1 MGYYSGRKILV
12 TGGNGFIGANLMAAL
27 LQNKANLRSVGTAPR
42 PDVLAPDIQYL
53 QADLRDR
60 DACRR
65 AVDGMD
71 CVFHLAA
78 VGWGLHENM
87 RNQPRL
93 FTENVLMNTALL
105 DAACEA

>member
-1 MGYYSGRKILV
+1 MGFYSGRKILV
-12 TGGNGFIGANLMAAL
+12 TGGNGFIGTNLIAAL
-27 LQNKANLRSVGTAPR
+27 LQSKANLRSVGIRSR
-42 PDVLAPDIQYL
+42 PDALSPDVQYL
-53 QADLRDR
+53 QADLRER
-60 DACRR
+60 EACRR
-65 AVDGMD
+65 AVDGMG

-105 DAACEA
+105 